1 MKQEELNRI
10 LELHRK
16 WFYDEE
22 GGVRADLHGADLQD
36 ANLYGANLKDAN
48 LYGANLRGADLQDA
62 NLQDANL
69 CGANLEDADLYH
81 ANLCYAN
88 LQGADLEGADLY
100 HANLYHANLQGAKG
114 KNIHLRKGII
124 TQEDIVFYKKCKD
137 NVIISGI
144 VPKGSIIFCINGDK
158 CRTNR
163 AIIKSIPKGK
173 RAISIY
179 DNDIKY
185 HENEEIEIKDFDL
198 AYNVECGKGFHFFLT
213 KEEAEKYER

>member
-1 MKQEELNRI
+1 MTQEELNRI

-36 ANLYGANLKDAN
+36 ANLYGANL
-48 LYGANLRGADLQDA
+48 QD
-62 NLQDANL
+62 
-69 CGANLEDADLYH
+69 
-81 ANLCYAN
+81 AN
-88 LQGADLEGADLY
+88 LQGADLEGAD
-100 HANLYHANLQGAKG
+100 LYHANLQGAKG

-124 TQEDIVFYKKCKD
+124 AQEDIVFYKKCED

-144 VPKGSIIFCINGDK
+144 VPKGAIIFCINGDK
-158 CRTNR
+158 CRTNH

-198 AYNVECGKGFHFFLT
+198 AYNIECGKGFHFFLT
-213 KEEAEKYER
+213 KEEAEKYGE